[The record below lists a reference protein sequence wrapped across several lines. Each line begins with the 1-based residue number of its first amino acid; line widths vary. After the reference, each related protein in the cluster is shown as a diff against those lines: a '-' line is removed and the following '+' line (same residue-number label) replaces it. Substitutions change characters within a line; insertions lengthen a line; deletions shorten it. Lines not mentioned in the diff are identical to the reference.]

1 MAGYNEGDII
11 EGIFAIGIALYVRDD
26 KIDKSILN
34 QYRTKIE
41 PIEFD
46 KGRVMLNI
54 AKNVKKQYP
63 GKEPDYFNVNLEIRL
78 KRASTGVAFGKDFK
92 PLYTKSKDIGN
103 IDKKIDSLIKS
114 QNNSSWQRKIKEA
127 KDKFLM
133 NNVSEVVTFNVI
145 ADGIAGESSGGD
157 IKADIT
163 LEIHAQTSKQKKSIF
178 KEKISF
184 SLKSESVTVANLSPY
199 QGMKDIAESFGLN
212 WKDVNKYEVLKR
224 SAKTDA
230 EKKQKFETI
239 EAMYTELK
247 SMIKQ
252 KKATISTKAYEF
264 LGKSIFGSDLANVVD
279 IQKSTVKEITP
290 EYFNMLKQN
299 VKLDVEEKGNNLV
312 FVDAK
317 SRTPIFQLRT
327 KLRPPPANEAKFYLE
342 VGKGIYNK

>member
-11 EGIFAIGIALYVRDD
+11 EGIFAISIALYIRDD
-26 KIDKSILN
+26 KIDKNKLN
-34 QYRTKIE
+34 DLRTKIE

-46 KGRVMLNI
+46 KGRVLVNI

-63 GKEPDYFNVNLEIRL
+63 GKPVDLFNVNLEIRL

-92 PLYTKSKDIGN
+92 PIYSKSKDIGN

-114 QNNSSWQRKIKEA
+114 QNNSSWQSKIKAA

-133 NNVSEVVTFNVI
+133 NNISEVVTFNVI

-157 IKADIT
+157 IKADIVV
-163 LEIHAQTSKQKKSIF
+163 EIYAQTKTQKKSIF

-199 QGMKDIAESFGLN
+199 KGMKDIAEAFKLD
-212 WKDVNKYEVLKR
+212 WKDVSKYEVLTR
-224 SAKTDA
+224 SAKTET
-230 EKKQKFETI
+230 EKIQKFKTI
-239 EAMYTELK
+239 EAMYAELK
-247 SMIKQ
+247 GMIK
-252 KKATISTKAYEF
+252 KNKSTISQKAFDF

-279 IQKSTVKEITP
+279 IQKSVVKEISP
-290 EYFNMLKQN
+290 EYFNLLKKN
-299 VKLDVEEKGNNLV
+299 IKLDVIENGNNLV
-312 FVDAK
+312 FVDEK
-317 SRTPIFQLRT
+317 TKTPIFQIRT
-327 KLRPPPANEAKFYLE
+327 KLRKEANEAKFYLE

>member
-11 EGIFAIGIALYVRDD
+11 EGIFAIAIALYVRDD
-26 KIDKSILN
+26 KIDKKKLN
-34 QYRTKIE
+34 EIRTKIE
-41 PIEFD
+41 PVEFD
-46 KGRVMLNI
+46 KGRVMVAI

-63 GKEPDYFNVNLEIRL
+63 GKPADTFNVNLEIRL

-92 PLYTKSKDIGN
+92 PVYTKSKDIGN
-103 IDKKIDSLIKS
+103 IDKKIDSFIKS
-114 QNNSSWQRKIKEA
+114 QNGSSWQTKIKAA

-133 NNVSEVVTFNVI
+133 NNVSEIVTFNVI

-163 LEIHAQTSKQKKSIF
+163 LEIYAQTSKQKKSIF

-199 QGMKDIAESFGLN
+199 QGMKDIAEAFKLE
-212 WKDVNKYEVLKR
+212 WKDITKYEVLKR
-224 SAKTDA
+224 SAKTDT
-230 EKKQKFETI
+230 EKKQKFKTI

-247 SMIKQ
+247 SLIK
-252 KKATISTKAYEF
+252 KNKANISSKAYDF
-264 LGKSIFGSDLANVVD
+264 LSKSIFGSDMANVVD
-279 IQKSTVKEITP
+279 IQKGVVKEITP
-290 EYFNMLKQN
+290 EYFNMLKNN
-299 VKLDVEEKGNNLV
+299 VKLDVVENGNNLV

-317 SRTPIFQLRT
+317 TKTPIFQIRT